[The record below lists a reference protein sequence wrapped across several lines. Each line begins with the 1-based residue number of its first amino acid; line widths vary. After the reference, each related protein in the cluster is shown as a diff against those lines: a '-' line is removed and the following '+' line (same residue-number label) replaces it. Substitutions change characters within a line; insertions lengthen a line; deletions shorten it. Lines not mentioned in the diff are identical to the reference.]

1 VGPRRSRSVVLTD
14 RSAERAERAP
24 SVLIQH
30 LATLTTR
37 LGQSTAKERAC
48 DVASASF
55 RVKVDLLIDSLAL
68 LFLVY
73 SAVCPSYTRAHV
85 DIQAPCAPR
94 QQLRLGPA
102 PSSACSPRP
111 VDCFTQLE
119 CIHLATAPVQRRAE
133 ITRSIRV

>member
-1 VGPRRSRSVVLTD
+1 M
-14 RSAERAERAP
+14 
-24 SVLIQH
+24 LIQH
-30 LATLTTR
+30 LATLMTR
-37 LGQSTAKERAC
+37 LGQRIAKERAC
-48 DVASASF
+48 DVASAQSASF

-85 DIQAPCAPR
+85 DFQASCAPR

-119 CIHLATAPVQRRAE
+119 CIHLATASV
-133 ITRSIRV
+133 